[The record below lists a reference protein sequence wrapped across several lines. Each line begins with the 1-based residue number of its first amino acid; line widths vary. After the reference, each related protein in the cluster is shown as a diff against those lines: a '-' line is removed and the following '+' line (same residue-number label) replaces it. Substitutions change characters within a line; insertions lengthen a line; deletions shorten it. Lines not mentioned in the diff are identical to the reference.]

1 MRTYGRTHDRF
12 ASTRLLGLMS
22 ALALKPRRYRMEAVV
37 AAATTGDKSAFSQ
50 LVDRHRAELQAHAYR
65 MLRSHQDAEDL
76 TQETFLRAWHRRK
89 SFRGESSF
97 RAWLYRI
104 ATNACLTA
112 LDQRSRRR
120 DMSPGAVGDPIEARS
135 DRLLEGVAATDAEP
149 DDDVASRETME
160 LACLAAVRHLPP
172 RQRTVLFLCDALG
185 WTANETAELLETS
198 RASVTSALQRAR
210 LTLREHLPARR
221 LDWSAESR
229 TTDEERALL
238 RRCLDATERAD
249 AGGFAAMLREHLRSA
264 ESSRPHQR
272 GERRG

>member
-1 MRTYGRTHDRF
+1 MRTYGRAHDQF

-22 ALALKPRRYRMEAVV
+22 ALALKPGRHRMEAVV
-37 AAATTGDKSAFSQ
+37 TAATAGDESAFSQ
-50 LVDRHRAELQAHAYR
+50 LVDRHRDEVQAHAYR

-112 LDQRSRRR
+112 LDQRSRRLHASR
-120 DMSPGAVGDPIEARS
+120 ATVGVPTEPRPDS
-135 DRLLEGVAATDAEP
+135 LLEGVAATDAEP
-149 DDDVASRETME
+149 DDDVASRETIE
-160 LACLAAVRHLPP
+160 LAFLAAVQNLPP

-185 WTANETAELLETS
+185 LTASETAELLETS

-238 RRCLDATERAD
+238 QRCLDATERAD
-249 AGGFAAMLREHLRSA
+249 AGAFAAMLREHYRSA
-264 ESSRPHQR
+264 ESSRPHRR